1 MRVCIDT
8 NVLVQLFGVQQPFRR
23 ILDALINGSIELAL
37 SNEILFEYEEIVV
50 LLSGA
55 ARWQTTERF
64 LNTISVLHDNVLYVQ
79 PSFRFGVIA
88 VDADDNK
95 FIDCGI
101 SAGADFIVTSD
112 RHFDALLGL
121 AYRPKPITPQ
131 EFIQKYL

>member
-95 FIDCGI
+95 FIDAI

-112 RHFDALLGL
+112 RHFDAL
-121 AYRPKPITPQ
+121 
-131 EFIQKYL
+131 